1 MVIATVTTRGARAK
15 MKYEAASSRG
25 IRKRIIGAMHFA
37 PVAVALAI
45 AVASIAGCGHTYFA
59 GTSVST
65 PTATASPG
73 TGAFLYASN
82 YQDAKIAE
90 FTRNTSTGALTLK
103 GTIAA
108 GAAQGPKGMAID
120 PSNSYLYA
128 ANFADG
134 KVYEYSIGSGGT
146 LTAIGDIA
154 SGAGP
159 EAVAIDSSGQYVY
172 VSNFGGG
179 VAGSIYEYSIG
190 SSGTLTSIG
199 SVTGP
204 SGPIGIAIGPN
215 DSYLY
220 VADNAGGYIWTYAIN
235 SNGTL
240 VQPGTAIPSLGLAG
254 RGTPGFLAIAA
265 DSTATYLFATDVGLG
280 AVSEY
285 AIGTGGTPVYGSRFS
300 TGNTSN
306 QPLGIGLG
314 YNGVNYYL
322 FTANSAGNSASS
334 FSRSGGNLTLL
345 NQLGGLSGP
354 TGLAVDPQGQ
364 YVYTGNS
371 GDGTVAQMRINGA
384 CGQALCLVKSFNTES
399 PANRS
404 AGTQFVVMTN

>member
-1 MVIATVTTRGARAK
+1 
-15 MKYEAASSRG
+15 MKYEAASSTEMG
-25 IRKRIIGAMHFA
+25 KRIIGAMHFA
-37 PVAVALAI
+37 PIVVALAI
-45 AVASIAGCGHTYFA
+45 AVASFVGCGHTYFA
-59 GTSVST
+59 GTEVPT

-134 KVYEYSIGSGGT
+134 KVYEYSIGSGGA
-146 LTAIGDIA
+146 LTATGNIA
-154 SGAGP
+154 AGNGP
-159 EAVAIDSSGQYVY
+159 EAVAIDPSGQYVY

-204 SGPIGIAIGPN
+204 SGPLGIAVGPN

-240 VQPGTAIPSLGLAG
+240 VQPGTPVLSLGTT
-254 RGTPGFLAIAA
+254 RGTPGYLAIAA
-265 DSTATYLFATDVGLG
+265 DSNATYLFATDIGLG
-280 AVSEY
+280 VVSEY
-285 AIGTGGTPVYGSRFS
+285 AIGTGGIPVFGSTFS

-306 QPLGIGLG
+306 QPRGIGLG
-314 YNGVNYYL
+314 YNGVNNYL
-322 FTANSAGNSASS
+322 FTANSAGGTASS
-334 FSRSGGNLTLL
+334 FSRSGGVLTLL

-364 YVYTGNS
+364 YVYTGDS

-384 CGQALCLVKSFNTES
+384 CGQALCLVKSFSTEN
-399 PANRS
+399 PANQN